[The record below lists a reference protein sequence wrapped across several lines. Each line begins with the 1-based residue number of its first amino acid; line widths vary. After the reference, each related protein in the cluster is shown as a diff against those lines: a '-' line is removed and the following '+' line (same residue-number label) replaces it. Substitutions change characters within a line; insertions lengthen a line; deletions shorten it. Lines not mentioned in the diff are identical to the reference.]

1 MGKGYNKKND
11 KIKNQILSDQEL
23 SRNNLLEREK
33 QQMSEKK
40 LTFSTTA
47 FQNIKSKMDELHIL
61 LTPNKEHKKVYPKV
75 SVAGFQNGKTLNPL
89 SANPIKWSNTLK
101 QFVGN
106 LLTKCL
112 CVFDHFVK
120 LAHKGLKM
128 TSESGII
135 HDAMNRVHKLTS
147 AIFEITQKPLYIT
160 SSNLVR

>member
-75 SVAGFQNGKTLNPL
+75 SVQGFRM
-89 SANPIKWSNTLK
+89 AR
-101 QFVGN
+101 
-106 LLTKCL
+106 LLTL
-112 CVFDHFVK
+112 
-120 LAHKGLKM
+120 
-128 TSESGII
+128 
-135 HDAMNRVHKLTS
+135 
-147 AIFEITQKPLYIT
+147 
-160 SSNLVR
+160 